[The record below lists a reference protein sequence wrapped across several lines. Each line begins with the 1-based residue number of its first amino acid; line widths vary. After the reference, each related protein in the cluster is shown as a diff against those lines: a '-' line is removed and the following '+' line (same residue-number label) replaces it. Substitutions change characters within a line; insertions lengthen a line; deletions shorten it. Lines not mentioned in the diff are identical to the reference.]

1 MQQRHLV
8 GTVFHAQRTANA
20 AITDVSHPLPSST
33 IAALC
38 WGAIYSCAA
47 LTGQHLSTD
56 RLETDWQVLP
66 LSALTAHPLRSVWYL
81 HIQPPLW
88 NLVVGSLARWSPLSL
103 ALSLQLLMLVSGM
116 VLAWSLAS
124 IARALGVGH
133 RTTIAI
139 SLLASANSAVLMFG
153 FLPVYELPSMA
164 LLALTIRAVTL
175 RTGRLAPLISVSL
188 LATAV
193 VMTRSMY
200 HPVWLVGLLA
210 LVIWSHRAT
219 LSGRSIVIAVIVPLA
234 VIGSWT
240 IKNQTMFGTTSL
252 SSWTSMNLMR
262 SVRPAID
269 QGSIEAMRADGTISG
284 VGAIGPFADYET
296 YASVSPSCTPQH
308 SDPVLSQ
315 PLRNVTA
322 TASAPSPPPAVNFNY
337 ECFLPIFRQA
347 GSDTFAMIRA
357 QPRAWALG
365 RMWALNNWFG
375 VVSPREPE
383 RSPVVSALNT
393 VTNIG
398 LLAVAH
404 PALPK
409 SWTEGTRPWWV
420 HNSPV
425 SLLLILATSVVLAAG
440 ARHTWRL
447 LRSRAT
453 DTGHSLIIAV
463 AGLTTAWT
471 VFVGV
476 FGELGEQERLRNM
489 TDPIV
494 LAAAGAVVTVW
505 WADSKWAVIRRRP
518 LERIVAVRIAAVVLL
533 LGFGV
538 VAVGQGSEQRA
549 VLAVRPV
556 DVAPL
561 EPTASSGA
569 ADSVPAEGAPSA
581 STTTTVA
588 PPPVC
593 RRIIHLGDSNLGM
606 AMGGFQQAYKK
617 ANVDAIVDF
626 ANGRAATAAQNG
638 GTSALTA
645 IAYFQ
650 QVVPADGRCWILALG
665 SEDAASSA
673 YAGIDPTVDIRKII
687 DALGPEPVMWITP
700 VMAGTT
706 GVFNLAAATRYNQ
719 ALLSSVGGH
728 KNFSVLDWYDI
739 ALDHLDQFGPDGV
752 HYQPPLYA
760 LLIETVVSRID
771 QIWDMKP

>member
-1 MQQRHLV
+1 MRKERLL
-8 GTVFHAQRTANA
+8 GTAFQASRSAKA
-20 AITDVSHPLPSST
+20 GILGVSSPLPSST
-33 IAALC
+33 ISALC

-47 LTGQHLSTD
+47 LTGQHLPTD

-81 HIQPPLW
+81 HIQPPIW

-133 RTTIAI
+133 RTTIAV

-200 HPVWLVGLLA
+200 HPVWLIGVLV
-210 LVIWSHRAT
+210 LVIWSQRAS
-219 LSGRSIVIAVIVPLA
+219 LSRRSILIAVIVPLA

-269 QGSIEAMRADGTISG
+269 QGSIKAMRADGTISG

-296 YASVSPSCTPQH
+296 YASVAPPCTPQH

-315 PLRNVTA
+315 PLRSVTA
-322 TASAPSPPPAVNFNY
+322 TASATSPPPAVNFNY
-337 ECFLPIFRQA
+337 ECFLPIYSQA

-398 LLAVAH
+398 LLAVAR

-409 SWTEGTRPWWV
+409 SWNAGRPIWV
-420 HNSPV
+420 HSSPV
-425 SLLLILATSVVLAAG
+425 SLLLILATLVVLAAG
-440 ARHTWRL
+440 ARHSWRL
-447 LRSRAT
+447 LRSRAA

-463 AGLTTAWT
+463 AGMTTAWT

-569 ADSVPAEGAPSA
+569 ADSLPVEGTPNS
-581 STTTTVA
+581 STSTTVA

-593 RRIIHLGDSNLGM
+593 HRIIHLGDSNLGM

-626 ANGRAATAAQNG
+626 ANGRAATAAQND

-645 IAYFQ
+645 IAHFQ
-650 QVVPADGRCWILALG
+650 QLVPADGRCWILALG

-673 YAGIDPTVDIRKII
+673 YAGIDPSIDIHKII
-687 DALGPEPVMWITP
+687 DALGDEQVMWITP

-760 LLIETVVSRID
+760 LLIETVMSRID

>member
-1 MQQRHLV
+1 MQQRRLV

-20 AITDVSHPLPSST
+20 AITDVSHPLLSSR
-33 IAALC
+33 ISAIC
-38 WGAIYSCAA
+38 WGVIYSCAA
-47 LTGQHLSTD
+47 FTGQHLPTD

-81 HIQPPLW
+81 HIQPPFW
-88 NLVVGSLARWSPLSL
+88 NLAVGSLARWSPLSL

-124 IARALGVGH
+124 VVSALGVGH
-133 RTTIAI
+133 RTTIAVT
-139 SLLASANSAVLMFG
+139 LLATANSAVLMFG
-153 FLPVYELPSMA
+153 FLPVYELPTMA

-175 RTGRLAPLISVSL
+175 RSGRLAPLVSASL

-200 HPVWLVGLLA
+200 HPIWLVALLA
-210 LVIWSHRAT
+210 LVIWSHRTT
-219 LSGRSIVIAVIVPLA
+219 LRRRSIVIAVIVPLA

-240 IKNQTMFGTTSL
+240 IKNEVLFGTTSL

-262 SVRPAID
+262 SLWPAID
-269 QGSIEAMRADGTISG
+269 PASIKAMKIDGTLSS
-284 VGAIGPFADYET
+284 VGEIGPFEVYET
-296 YASVSPSCTPQH
+296 YAAAMPPCTPQH
-308 SDPVLSQ
+308 SDPVLFQS
-315 PLRNVTA
+315 LRIGTPTGSGVA
-322 TASAPSPPPAVNFNY
+322 ARAVNFNY
-337 ECFLPIFRQA
+337 ECFLPIYSQA
-347 GSDTFAMIRA
+347 GSDTLAMIRA
-357 QPRAWALG
+357 EPGAWALG
-365 RMWALNNWFG
+365 RAWALNNWFG
-375 VVSPREPE
+375 VVPPSEPG
-383 RSPVVSALNT
+383 RWPVVNALNT
-393 VTNIG
+393 VTNIA
-398 LLAVAH
+398 LVAVAH

-409 SWTEGTRPWWV
+409 SWTQGNRPYWV

-425 SLLLILATSVVLAAG
+425 SLILILATLLVLATG

-447 LRSRAT
+447 LRSRST
-453 DTGHSLIIAV
+453 DRNRSLIIAV

-471 VFVGV
+471 ILAGI
-476 FGELGEQERLRNM
+476 FGELGEQERLRSM

-494 LAAAGAVVTVW
+494 LAVAGAVVAVW
-505 WADSKWAVIRRRP
+505 WADSKWSAFRWRP
-518 LERIVAVRIAAVVLL
+518 LNRTVTVPIAAVALL
-533 LGFGV
+533 LGLGV
-538 VAVGQGSEQRA
+538 VAVGQGSVKKT

-569 ADSVPAEGAPSA
+569 ADSLPADGTPSA
-581 STTTTVA
+581 STSTTVA

-593 RRIIHLGDSNLGM
+593 HRIIHLGDSNLGM

-626 ANGRAATAAQNG
+626 ANGRAATAAQND

-645 IAYFQ
+645 IAHFQ
-650 QVVPADGRCWILALG
+650 QLVPADGRCWILALG

-673 YAGIDPTVDIRKII
+673 YAGIDPSIDIHKII
-687 DALGPEPVMWITP
+687 DALGDEQVMWITP

-760 LLIETVVSRID
+760 LLIETVMSRID